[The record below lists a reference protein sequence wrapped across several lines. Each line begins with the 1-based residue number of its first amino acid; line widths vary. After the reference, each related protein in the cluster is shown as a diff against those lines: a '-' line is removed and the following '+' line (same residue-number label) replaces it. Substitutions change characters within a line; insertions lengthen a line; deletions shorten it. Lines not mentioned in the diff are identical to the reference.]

1 MLSSVFRRLYYT
13 NVDGAEIDYHKLDK
27 INENCLFEEIKDD
40 LNLKSL
46 SWNSRNLDSRSIT
59 EQSLKIDSAN
69 HLKENTIKNE
79 ENFIFNLK
87 KSLLNSRRYN
97 FIS

>member
-13 NVDGAEIDYHKLDK
+13 NVDDAEIDYQKLDK

-46 SWNSRNLDSRSIT
+46 SWNSRNIDLRSFT
-59 EQSLKIDSAN
+59 EQSLKIESEN

-87 KSLLNSRRYN
+87 KKLLNRRRYN

>member
-13 NVDGAEIDYHKLDK
+13 NVDDAETDFQKLDK

-46 SWNSRNLDSRSIT
+46 SWNSRNLDSRSFT
-59 EQSLKIDSAN
+59 ELNLKLDSTN
-69 HLKENTIKNE
+69 HLKENTIKSE
-79 ENFIFNLK
+79 EKLIFNLK
-87 KSLLNSRRYN
+87 KKLLNRRRYN
-97 FIS
+97 SIV